1 MKGLMFIF
9 GMVVF
14 MPTVTLLGI
23 AQDGGRPQPG
33 CQRPCCANLGP
44 EDIRH
49 PVSLGVV
56 DEDGQG
62 HLIEATRA
70 LGEQLR
76 VWGHPPLRSVLL
88 THAHFGHVD
97 GLGLFGRE
105 TLNASGLRLY
115 VSPSMQ
121 SLIERTPQ
129 WALMVQ
135 QGVFSV
141 QSISSGV
148 AFSLSEDI
156 RVEPL
161 AVPHRA
167 ELSDM
172 HAFVVRGP
180 KASLLFLPDH
190 DRWDDTLAYH
200 GVSSIREWLAALNV
214 DVALIDG
221 TFWSSDELD
230 GRSQQEVPH
239 PPVAATLKRLG
250 PRRKADPDI
259 LLIHL
264 NHTNPLYRRDSKE
277 LQTLVD
283 MGWKVGHQG
292 MTFTL

>member
-1 MKGLMFIF
+1 MKGLMFILA
-9 GMVVF
+9 VVVV
-14 MPTVTLLGI
+14 MPTVSLLGI

-33 CQRPCCANLGP
+33 CQRACCANLGP
-44 EDIRH
+44 EDVRH
-49 PVSLGVV
+49 PVSLGIV
-56 DEDGQG
+56 DEQGQG

-70 LGEQLR
+70 LGDQLR
-76 VWGHPPLRSVLL
+76 TWGHPPLRSVLL

-129 WALMVQ
+129 WALMLD

-141 QSISSGV
+141 ESISSGGV
-148 AFSLSEDI
+148 HSLSDEVQ
-156 RVEPL
+156 VEPI

-180 KASLLFLPDH
+180 NRALLFLPDH
-190 DRWDDTLAYH
+190 DRWDDTLAHH
-200 GVSSIREWLAALNV
+200 GVSTIREWLSQLQV
-214 DVALIDG
+214 DVALVDG
-221 TFWSSDELD
+221 TFWSSDELS
-230 GRSQQEVPH
+230 GRSQLEVPH
-239 PPVAATLKRLG
+239 PPVAETLERLG
-250 PRRKADPDI
+250 SRKDDDPDI
-259 LLIHL
+259 FFIHL
-264 NHTNPLYRRDSKE
+264 NHTNPLYAPSSPQHQKLLE
-277 LQTLVD
+277 
-283 MGWKVGHQG
+283 MGWKVGQQG